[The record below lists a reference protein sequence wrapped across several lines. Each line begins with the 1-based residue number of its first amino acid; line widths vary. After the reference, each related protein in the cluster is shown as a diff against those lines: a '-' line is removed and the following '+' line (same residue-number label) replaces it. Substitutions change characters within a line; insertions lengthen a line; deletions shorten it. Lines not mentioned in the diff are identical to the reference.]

1 MKDPQ
6 ALYKIIQTETNKAII
21 GDEDI
26 IEHITIAILTNR
38 HILLEGVPGVA
49 KTTAVRLF
57 ARVSDLE
64 YQRVQ
69 MTPDLSPSD
78 VTGTRVSE
86 QTSHESDLRRGP
98 IFTDVLLINDI
109 NQASPKTQAA
119 LLESMR
125 EQTVTIGRQSFEIP
139 YPFMLIATQN
149 PLEDEELHTLPQR
162 QRDCFLFKLNIPIP
176 ERSVER
182 QILDRFTDTNRDNS
196 GTKDIEPI
204 LDAETIEAARKAV
217 RQVHVEDKL
226 YEYLLNLIEAT
237 RSHQAT
243 KVGASPRASLALLHA
258 AQARAA
264 IVGRDYVIPEDLR
277 ALAEDTLNH
286 RIVLNM
292 DTDLSKQTPRDIIED
307 IIDNVNLPEADLS
320 TELPGE

>member
-21 GDEDI
+21 GDENI

-139 YPFMLIATQN
+139 YPFILIATQN

>member
-6 ALYKIIQTETNKAII
+6 ALYKTIQTETNKAII
-21 GDEDI
+21 GNEDI

-78 VTGTRVSE
+78 VTGTRVSK

-182 QILDRFTDTNRDNS
+182 QILNRFTDTNRDSS

>member
-21 GDEDI
+21 GDENI

>member
-1 MKDPQ
+1 MNDPQ
-6 ALYKIIQTETNKAII
+6 TLYEAINTETSEVLVGYDDVMRK
-21 GDEDI
+21 
-26 IEHITIAILTNR
+26 ITIAILTNR

-139 YPFMLIATQN
+139 YPFILIATQN

>member
-139 YPFMLIATQN
+139 YPFILIATQN